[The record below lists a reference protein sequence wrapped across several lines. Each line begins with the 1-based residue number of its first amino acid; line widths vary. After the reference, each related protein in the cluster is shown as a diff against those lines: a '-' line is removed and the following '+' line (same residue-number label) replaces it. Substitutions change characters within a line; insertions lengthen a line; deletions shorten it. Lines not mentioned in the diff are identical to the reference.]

1 MDFVNISKKNEGRFI
16 CRYDIEYKT
25 ALGNTK
31 MYEMISRDKDLKTFE
46 ELTKIKTDAVVLV
59 IHNKDKSK
67 ILLNREFRLAVG
79 KFVYN
84 FPAGLVDA
92 GESFEVAAK
101 RELWEET
108 GLDLVEITDV
118 WPVSYSAVGVTN
130 ETSVVVEGIAEG
142 EFRPST
148 SDEEEIEAGW
158 FTKEEVRELMKN
170 EPFASRTQAYCV
182 MWARD

>member
-1 MDFVNISKKNEGRFI
+1 MDFVNISNKNEGRFI

-59 IHNKDKSK
+59 IYNKDKSK

-92 GESFEVAAK
+92 GESFEVAA
-101 RELWEET
+101 
-108 GLDLVEITDV
+108 
-118 WPVSYSAVGVTN
+118 
-130 ETSVVVEGIAEG
+130 
-142 EFRPST
+142 
-148 SDEEEIEAGW
+148 
-158 FTKEEVRELMKN
+158 
-170 EPFASRTQAYCV
+170 
-182 MWARD
+182 